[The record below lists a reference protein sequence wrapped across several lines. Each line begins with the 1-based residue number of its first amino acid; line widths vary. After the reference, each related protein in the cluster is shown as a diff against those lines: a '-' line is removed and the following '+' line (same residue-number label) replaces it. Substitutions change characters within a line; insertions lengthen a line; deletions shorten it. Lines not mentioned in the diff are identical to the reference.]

1 MHNLEIVT
9 AELVNKWDKEIWFAV
24 EFGSDNG
31 FFIHGCSHEKYCLDE
46 CGHDIFVCH
55 ELNYSES
62 LLNAYG
68 HDKRLVKNKGDV
80 TFGLWISRQ
89 NFWFM
94 NIMKKFLV
102 YEYHDKIFGLWISR
116 QNFWFVNAT
125 IEFCWFMNV
134 ATKMFHSWM

>member
-9 AELVNKWDKEIWFAV
+9 AELVNKWDKEIWFVV

-31 FFIHGCSHEKYCLDE
+31 FFIHGCSHEKYRLDE

-68 HDKRLVKNKGDV
+68 HDKRLVKKQRRCN
-80 TFGLWISRQ
+80 
-89 NFWFM
+89 
-94 NIMKKFLV
+94 FLV
-102 YEYHDKIFGLWISR
+102 YEYHDKIFGLWISW
-116 QNFWFVNAT
+116 QNFWF
-125 IEFCWFMNV
+125 MNIT
-134 ATKMFHSWM
+134 TKFLVYEYHDKIFGLWMQR